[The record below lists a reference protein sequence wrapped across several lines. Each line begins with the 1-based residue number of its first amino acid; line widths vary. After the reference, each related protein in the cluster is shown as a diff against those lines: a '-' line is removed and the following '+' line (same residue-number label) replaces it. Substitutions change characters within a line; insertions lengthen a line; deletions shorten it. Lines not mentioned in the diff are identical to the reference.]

1 MMSDE
6 LAKIFILFILG
17 GIGTFIVWLSWTR
30 QQVTYRS
37 QRYRREDS
45 PFAFWL
51 IISFNTL
58 VAVALLLFGIYF
70 SISLLRSSWW

>member
-6 LAKIFILFILG
+6 LAAIFILFIFGL
-17 GIGTFIVWLSWTR
+17 IFTFLSWQSWTQ

-45 PFAFWL
+45 PIAFWL
-51 IISFNTL
+51 ILSFKIL
-58 VAVALLLFGIYF
+58 VAAALLLFGIYS
-70 SISLLRSSWW
+70 SISLLRSSW